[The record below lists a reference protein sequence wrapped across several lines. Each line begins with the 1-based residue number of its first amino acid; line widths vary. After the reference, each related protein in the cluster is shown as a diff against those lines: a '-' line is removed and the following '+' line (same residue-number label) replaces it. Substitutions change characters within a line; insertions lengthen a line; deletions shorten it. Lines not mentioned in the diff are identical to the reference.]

1 MKGIKC
7 DFTGEWFEYE
17 NLGDEVYNI
26 IFGNVSYNSDGFL
39 PEFQGE
45 LHICKEELPDYI
57 IDVLDDIN
65 GNGLLAMTNTAFKSY
80 SSKEEKSYFVP
91 VSEDLKILHLI
102 GHGIVSFNTPKGKE
116 KHGNSIP
123 IDVNHNEEVIEFV
136 NKLENIG
143 EEFISDKFGNNYN
156 TVVKEASDFE
166 EYFPLDKKE
175 KEMNTKHRKDQ
186 DKKLHERVESDNN
199 QIVATNNNRTTELIL
214 INQDKKW
221 VLVLAIN
228 DNNDKEVYDEEEL
241 DKAKKE
247 FVNYVDKYNLT
258 IVDGKELAKEIGILE
273 EKEDSDRGFI

>member
-17 NLGDEVYNI
+17 DLGDEVYNI

-57 IDVLDDIN
+57 IDVLDDID
-65 GNGLLAMTNTAFKSY
+65 GTGLLAMTNTAFKSY
-80 SSKEEKSYFVP
+80 STKEEKSYFVP

-102 GHGIVSFNTPKGKE
+102 GHGTVSFNSSKGEE

-123 IDVNHNEEVIEFV
+123 IDVNHNDEVMKFV
-136 NKLENIG
+136 DKLEKVG
-143 EEFISDKFGNNYN
+143 EEFVSDKFGNSYN
-156 TVVKEASDFE
+156 TVVEEASDFE

-175 KEMNTKHRKDQ
+175 KKMNRKYKKDQ
-186 DKKLHERVESDNN
+186 DKRLHERVESDNK

-221 VLVLAIN
+221 VLVLAIKG
-228 DNNDKEVYDEEEL
+228 NNDKEVYDEDEL

-247 FVNYVDKYNLT
+247 FVSYVNKYELS
-258 IVDGKELAKEIGILE
+258 IVEGRDLAKELGIIE
-273 EKEDSDRGFI
+273 EKEDNDRSFI